1 MTNTDANGTV
11 GGARSLWP
19 SATRCMEVQ
28 TSGTEA
34 VSEAREVIRCVHCS
48 LVQFRTHNN
57 LCRRCWAALDVP
69 VIAPATEEP
78 VDYSRE
84 ESLPDVA
91 GAIRSLRRK
100 FGLSQRE
107 LAQRMRVPRTYVS
120 KIENDKATPTIASLE
135 RLAEAMATSVA
146 DILTCTG
153 NGGAG
158 VPSVA
163 QRPDP
168 EALRV
173 LLSDSF
179 VQQVAPYVAHLGTG
193 QMNRVLGQLRT
204 LAAARARH

>member
-1 MTNTDANGTV
+1 MEIQTGGTDVPA
-11 GGARSLWP
+11 
-19 SATRCMEVQ
+19 
-28 TSGTEA
+28 
-34 VSEAREVIRCVHCS
+34 AREVLRCLHCN

-69 VIAPATEEP
+69 LIPPPSEEP
-78 VDYSRE
+78 LEYVQE
-84 ESLPDVA
+84 ENLPDVA

-158 VPSVA
+158 LAPAPPRV
-163 QRPDP
+163 DP
-168 EALRV
+168 EQLRD
-173 LLSDSF
+173 LMSDEF
-179 VQQVAPYVAHLGTG
+179 VQQVAPYVAHLGAG
-193 QMNRVLGQLRT
+193 QMNRVLVQLRT

>member
-153 NGGAG
+153 NGGEG
-158 VPSVA
+158 VPNVA
-163 QRPDP
+163 RRPST
-168 EALRV
+168 EALRA
-173 LLSDSF
+173 LLSDTF
-179 VQQVAPYVAHLGTG
+179 VQQVAPYVGQLGAS

-204 LAAARARH
+204 LAAARARQ

>member
-1 MTNTDANGTV
+1 
-11 GGARSLWP
+11 
-19 SATRCMEVQ
+19 MEVQ
-28 TSGTEA
+28 TSGNDS
-34 VSEAREVIRCVHCS
+34 VSEAREVLRCVHCS

-69 VIAPATEEP
+69 IIPQPSEEP
-78 VDYSRE
+78 IDYSQE

-107 LAQRMRVPRTYVS
+107 LAQRMHVPRTYVS

-163 QRPDP
+163 KRTDP
-168 EALRV
+168 EQVRA
-173 LLSDSF
+173 LLSDDF

-193 QMNRVLGQLRT
+193 QMNRVLVHLRT
-204 LAAARARH
+204 VAAARARH